1 VKNTTTIQT
10 RRKSKQKTSVSE
22 TIRTILLVGDG
33 DHNEPLL
40 AQLLDRKGY
49 RVIQASTENLIEG
62 DMPEVVPQAAI
73 VNYNWPSNI
82 GLRAYLL
89 NHHQLHSLPIIF
101 FGPDCKSGSG
111 RDLNVIGLCPDV
123 AQPETLLRLLTDYFK
138 S

>member
-1 VKNTTTIQT
+1 MKNTTAIAPRLSSNQNAYTS
-10 RRKSKQKTSVSE
+10 RKIK
-22 TIRTILLVGDG
+22 TILLVGDG
-33 DHNEPLL
+33 DHNEPFLAKLL
-40 AQLLDRKGY
+40 RKRGY
-49 RVIQASTENLIEG
+49 RVMQASSENLIDG
-62 DMPEVVPQAAI
+62 DMPAIVPHAAI

-123 AQPETLLRLLTDYFK
+123 AEPEALLRQLTDYFK